1 MSKKNHIEP
10 IKNAG
15 RKKAIKRGWLSRVG
29 GYIVD
34 TLDGRDDGR
43 DVFQI
48 VADTVLGEGPGEK
61 ISTGVAVGGGVAA
74 GVGSIAGEPILVVTG
89 LTTAGVGVL
98 GRLGFGVNRRRK
110 ALKAMGFYKGQT
122 EEEAADAPEVEASDD
137 QAVEAVGVARAAQS
151 EDNAQAVLGSI
162 ATGEI
167 FQLSEGKWNQL
178 WQRARARSKMNKSDS
193 SLYNAIVRYAEQQEL
208 VTVAS

>member
-10 IKNAG
+10 IADKKAASKNA
-15 RKKAIKRGWLSRVG
+15 KPGWLRRFG
-29 GYIVD
+29 GYLVD
-34 TLDGRDDGR
+34 TLDPKEKEERDL
-43 DVFQI
+43 FQI
-48 VADTVLGEGPGEK
+48 VADTVLGEGPAEK
-61 ISTGVAVGGGVAA
+61 ISSGVVIGGGVAA
-74 GVGSIAGEPILVVTG
+74 GVGSAIGEPVLVVTG

-98 GRLGFGVNRRRK
+98 GRLGFSVNRRRK
-110 ALKAMGFYKGQT
+110 MLKDMGIYKG
-122 EEEAADAPEVEASDD
+122 EVEDAPEVEATDD
-137 QAVEAVGVARAAQS
+137 QAVEAAGMSKAAQS

-178 WQRARARSKMNKSDS
+178 WQRARARSKMNKADS
-193 SLYNAIVRYAEQQEL
+193 SLYNAIVRFAEQQEL